1 MRIAK
6 GVIVLFK
13 LALDTF
19 IEFNEF
25 GILNVYKKFLLL
37 FSFGILILLSVF
49 SSFYY
54 FNYLIALLVKLFND
68 NKDKDIG
75 SFDFS
80 IYDYNYF

>member
-54 FNYLIALLVKLFND
+54 LIALLVKLFND

>member
-37 FSFGILILLSVF
+37 FSFGILILLSMF
-49 SSFYY
+49 SSFC
-54 FNYLIALLVKLFND
+54 YLIALLVKLFND
-68 NKDKDIG
+68 NKDKDIA